1 MLSGLLLTNM
11 CTKLY
16 LYRSDDLKRSIIDV
30 FANICTVFVLI
41 ILTGATMQSADV
53 SIAAQ
58 EEMVV
63 SHEGTAT
70 VKANEPK
77 GIVKLAHGPITSLKW
92 PAMMT
97 MNFKIKDRAL
107 LQEIKVD
114 NVVTFT
120 FIQSGSDYIVT
131 RIQSSK

>member
-1 MLSGLLLTNM
+1 
-11 CTKLY
+11 
-16 LYRSDDLKRSIIDV
+16 
-30 FANICTVFVLI
+30 
-41 ILTGATMQSADV
+41 
-53 SIAAQ
+53 
-58 EEMVV
+58 
-63 SHEGTAT
+63 
-70 VKANEPK
+70 
-77 GIVKLAHGPITSLKW
+77 
-92 PAMMT
+92 MT